1 MVEKTEQN
9 KALIGLDNFKR
20 SSEEETKLNM
30 VFTSVFGSTS
40 GKQVLQYL
48 KSITIDT
55 VAG

>member
-30 VFTSVFGSTS
+30 VFTSVFSSTS